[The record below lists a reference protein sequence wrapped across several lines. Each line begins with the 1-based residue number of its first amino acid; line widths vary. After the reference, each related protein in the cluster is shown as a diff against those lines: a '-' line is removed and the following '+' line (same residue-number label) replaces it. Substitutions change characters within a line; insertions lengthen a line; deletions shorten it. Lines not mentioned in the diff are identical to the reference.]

1 MENLEGGKKD
11 QNFLKI
17 NNKVKK
23 IKNLVLFIFI
33 CLSLFFMGRF
43 VYVMYDE
50 KVNLD
55 NEIENSLSLAEKK
68 LDMYLKTFKWEEID
82 EKKINYN
89 TIFQNYLMYKP
100 KTNINQN
107 YTIYKLPYVREK
119 FSSIINNGII
129 ISKEN
134 ERNNKKLERI
144 LSKELSTLNE
154 IEKILENENLKNTRI
169 VAVNNDYRMIF
180 SKEVLDEL
188 KEKYYS

>member
-43 VYVMYDE
+43 FYVMYDE

-89 TIFQNYLMYKP
+89 TIFQNYLTYKP

-154 IEKILENENLKNTRI
+154 I
-169 VAVNNDYRMIF
+169 
-180 SKEVLDEL
+180 
-188 KEKYYS
+188 